1 MSFLQRAKS
10 MHERGDAVRAA
21 FILAEGLKREPDHGE
36 ALEWLLHLYVE
47 ELPNPGIERELLHI
61 LMAQRNGHEL
71 YDIVEAE
78 LEELGRHEKLD
89 ALHRTAQR
97 EGISFDAPPPEPPPV
112 ARAPLAP
119 EHVEQAELPIPDV
132 GGPARE
138 RWDEFDS
145 PLAHAPDS
153 VRVPRADQDE
163 PPSAPRPAALADR
176 DDGWDDT
183 PIDASTRQRMERR
196 RRAMVLALLGLLVV
210 GVIAVMTLGRGEVE
224 PAAANGS
231 ADNAGAWTSPGEGSG
246 P

>member
-47 ELPNPGIERELLHI
+47 ELPNPGIERELLYI
-61 LMAQRNGHEL
+61 LVAQRNGHEL

-97 EGISFDAPPPEPPPV
+97 EGISFDAPPPEPAPV
-112 ARAPLAP
+112 ARAPIAP
-119 EHVEQAELPIPDV
+119 SQVEQAELPITDA

-145 PLAHAPDS
+145 PLTHAPDS
-153 VRVPRADQDE
+153 VRVPRADEE
-163 PPSAPRPAALADR
+163 PPAPGPGVARFEDR
-176 DDGWDDT
+176 DTGWDDS
-183 PIDASTRQRMERR
+183 PVDAATRQRIERR

-210 GVIAVMTLGRGEVE
+210 GVIAVMTLGRGDVDN
-224 PAAANGS
+224 PLADGS

-246 P
+246 S